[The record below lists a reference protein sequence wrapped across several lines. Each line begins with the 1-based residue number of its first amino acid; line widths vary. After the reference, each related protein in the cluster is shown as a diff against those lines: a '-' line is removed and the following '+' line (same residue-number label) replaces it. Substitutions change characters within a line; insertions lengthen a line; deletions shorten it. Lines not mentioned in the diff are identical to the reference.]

1 MSNVDMI
8 KHYVVQLEKYS
19 NQDIIRINNYVESN
33 HKNQK
38 LIWPY
43 EERVM
48 KRIVEWDKHYSV
60 LESIEKFNEK
70 YDTDLSY
77 GLPIKGIDKDAVVVV
92 YKNTTKILGFWF
104 CPYGIDQDKDNI
116 IDSIAV
122 ELTGC
127 LKEDLQQLND
137 DLGLNERPLAWYDSN
152 IINEEDDE
160 DE

>member
-122 ELTGC
+122 ELTGF